1 MSSFKKGLGLL
12 VSSNNSPSSWL
23 EPFALS
29 VCIYC
34 ANLHVSLAPDCLWD
48 QVMDCWLVPQL
59 MIIFSSR
66 LFKKILKLKIEARP
80 VNAGLYTP
88 FHHNFSFATVL
99 AANFGCNRL
108 RVMPEIVQSVCT
120 PASEVDVL
128 FDSNQLESK
137 QRFYFLKS
145 RRFRSA
151 SGFNLEDPD
160 IFPCFIF
167 TQRLVTHCDWYED
180 WAKL

>member
-12 VSSNNSPSSWL
+12 VSSNNSLSSWL

-66 LFKKILKLKIEARP
+66 LFKKILTLKIEARL
-80 VNAGLYTP
+80 VNVGLYTP
-88 FHHNFSFATVL
+88 FHIHFSIATVL

-108 RVMPEIVQSVCT
+108 RVMPEI
-120 PASEVDVL
+120 ASKLLHASIWSGCAVWFKSIRIWAEAL
-128 FDSNQLESK
+128 FSD
-137 QRFYFLKS
+137 KS
-145 RRFRSA
+145 
-151 SGFNLEDPD
+151 
-160 IFPCFIF
+160 
-167 TQRLVTHCDWYED
+167 
-180 WAKL
+180 